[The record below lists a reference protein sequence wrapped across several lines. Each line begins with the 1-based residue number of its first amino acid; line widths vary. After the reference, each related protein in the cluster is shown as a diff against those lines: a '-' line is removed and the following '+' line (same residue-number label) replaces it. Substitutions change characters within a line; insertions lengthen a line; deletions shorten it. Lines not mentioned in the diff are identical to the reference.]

1 MIWTLSASQR
11 AYICMDYHKIT
22 TAQKTFHLEVGIFG
36 QDTQTSQPL
45 VLHCKLRASITK
57 KNCLI
62 APPKFNSVVAL
73 PQVSA
78 QCRTLPASAGNKCD
92 Y

>member
-11 AYICMDYHKIT
+11 AYICMDYHNIT

-57 KNCLI
+57 KKLFDLTSKVQF
-62 APPKFNSVVAL
+62 AGGVTTGL
-73 PQVSA
+73 SA
-78 QCRTLPASAGNKCD
+78 VPDTARFCGQ
-92 Y
+92 